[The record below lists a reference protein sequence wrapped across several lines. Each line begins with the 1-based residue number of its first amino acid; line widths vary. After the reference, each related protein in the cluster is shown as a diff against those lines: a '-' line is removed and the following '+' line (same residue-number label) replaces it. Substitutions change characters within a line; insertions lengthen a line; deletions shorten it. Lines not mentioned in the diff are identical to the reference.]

1 MVMVMVMVMV
11 MSMGMGMGNA
21 CHSVVQIPHCFG
33 AHRVLRPVNLSH
45 PEFGALMTPGGRGRH
60 GRSR

>member
-1 MVMVMVMVMV
+1 MG
-11 MSMGMGMGNA
+11 MGMGMGNA
-21 CHSVVQIPHCFG
+21 CHSVVQMPRCFG
-33 AHRVLRPVNLSH
+33 AHRVLRPVNLSQ